1 MDIILLQNLDKV
13 GEKYDVVTVKNGYG
27 RNFLIPKGLALIA
40 NDTNMRRLEDLR
52 RRQAAKESKMKGEYE
67 TMAASLEGKMLKI
80 IAKAGTSGKIFG
92 SVTSI
97 QISQAIRDQ
106 FGLDISRKKIELKDE
121 VKMLGEYKATLN
133 LHPEVVKELDFSV
146 ITEEKKAA
154 AEEK

>member
-13 GEKYDVVTVKNGYG
+13 GEKFDVVNVKNGYG

-40 NDTNMRRLEDLR
+40 NDTNLRRLEDLR

-67 TMAASLEGKMLKI
+67 TMANSLEGKMLKI

-97 QISQAIRDQ
+97 QISQAIKEQ
-106 FGLDISRKKIELKDE
+106 FGLEVSRKKIELKDE
-121 VKMLGEYKATLN
+121 VKNLGEYKATLN
-133 LHPEVVKELDFSV
+133 LHEEVVKELDFEV
-146 ITEEKKAA
+146 VTEEKKEVKEA
-154 AEEK
+154 